1 MQELVILKNK
11 EAVTTSLQVAESFDK
26 KHRHVL
32 TAIDELKEG
41 VAENWADLF
50 WEDTYVH
57 PQNKQSYRII
67 YMNRDGFSL
76 LAMGFTGKKALSF
89 KLQYIEAF
97 NKMEKELK
105 DQLTE
110 IVNDILAEAHLKK
123 GDLFVLGCSTSEVV
137 GGHIGKNS
145 SAEVGQWII
154 RTLKELLDPKE
165 IALAVQGC
173 EHLNRALVVERTV
186 AEAKNFEIVSVVPAL
201 HAGGACSVAAFDQFN
216 DPVEVE
222 HVVGQAGIDIGD
234 TSIGMHIK
242 HVQVPVRP
250 RLKTLG
256 QAHVTALRSRPK
268 YIGGPRANY

>member
-1 MQELVILKNK
+1 MK
-11 EAVTTSLQVAESFDK
+11 
-26 KHRHVL
+26 
-32 TAIDELKEG
+32 
-41 VAENWADLF
+41 
-50 WEDTYVH
+50 
-57 PQNKQSYRII
+57 
-67 YMNRDGFSL
+67 
-76 LAMGFTGKKALSF
+76 LS
-89 KLQYIEAF
+89 
-97 NKMEKELK
+97 EKELK
-105 DQLTE
+105 VQLTE
-110 IVNDILAEAHLKK
+110 IVNDVLAEAHLKK

>member
-1 MQELVILKNK
+1 MK
-11 EAVTTSLQVAESFDK
+11 
-26 KHRHVL
+26 
-32 TAIDELKEG
+32 
-41 VAENWADLF
+41 
-50 WEDTYVH
+50 
-57 PQNKQSYRII
+57 
-67 YMNRDGFSL
+67 
-76 LAMGFTGKKALSF
+76 LS
-89 KLQYIEAF
+89 
-97 NKMEKELK
+97 EKELN

>member
-1 MQELVILKNK
+1 MK
-11 EAVTTSLQVAESFDK
+11 
-26 KHRHVL
+26 
-32 TAIDELKEG
+32 
-41 VAENWADLF
+41 
-50 WEDTYVH
+50 
-57 PQNKQSYRII
+57 
-67 YMNRDGFSL
+67 
-76 LAMGFTGKKALSF
+76 LS
-89 KLQYIEAF
+89 
-97 NKMEKELK
+97 EKELK

-154 RTLKELLDPKE
+154 RTLKELLYPKE

>member
-1 MQELVILKNK
+1 MK
-11 EAVTTSLQVAESFDK
+11 
-26 KHRHVL
+26 
-32 TAIDELKEG
+32 
-41 VAENWADLF
+41 
-50 WEDTYVH
+50 
-57 PQNKQSYRII
+57 
-67 YMNRDGFSL
+67 
-76 LAMGFTGKKALSF
+76 LS
-89 KLQYIEAF
+89 
-97 NKMEKELK
+97 EKELK

-216 DPVEVE
+216 DPIEVE

>member
-1 MQELVILKNK
+1 MK
-11 EAVTTSLQVAESFDK
+11 
-26 KHRHVL
+26 
-32 TAIDELKEG
+32 
-41 VAENWADLF
+41 
-50 WEDTYVH
+50 
-57 PQNKQSYRII
+57 
-67 YMNRDGFSL
+67 
-76 LAMGFTGKKALSF
+76 LS
-89 KLQYIEAF
+89 
-97 NKMEKELK
+97 EKELK

-256 QAHVTALRSRPK
+256 QAHVTALLSRPK

>member
-1 MQELVILKNK
+1 MK
-11 EAVTTSLQVAESFDK
+11 
-26 KHRHVL
+26 
-32 TAIDELKEG
+32 
-41 VAENWADLF
+41 
-50 WEDTYVH
+50 
-57 PQNKQSYRII
+57 
-67 YMNRDGFSL
+67 
-76 LAMGFTGKKALSF
+76 LS
-89 KLQYIEAF
+89 
-97 NKMEKELK
+97 EKELK

-268 YIGGPRANY
+268 YIGGPRANH

>member
-1 MQELVILKNK
+1 MK
-11 EAVTTSLQVAESFDK
+11 
-26 KHRHVL
+26 
-32 TAIDELKEG
+32 
-41 VAENWADLF
+41 
-50 WEDTYVH
+50 
-57 PQNKQSYRII
+57 
-67 YMNRDGFSL
+67 
-76 LAMGFTGKKALSF
+76 LS
-89 KLQYIEAF
+89 
-97 NKMEKELK
+97 EKELK

-250 RLKTLG
+250 CLKTLG

>member
-1 MQELVILKNK
+1 MK
-11 EAVTTSLQVAESFDK
+11 
-26 KHRHVL
+26 
-32 TAIDELKEG
+32 
-41 VAENWADLF
+41 
-50 WEDTYVH
+50 
-57 PQNKQSYRII
+57 
-67 YMNRDGFSL
+67 
-76 LAMGFTGKKALSF
+76 LS
-89 KLQYIEAF
+89 
-97 NKMEKELK
+97 EKELK

-268 YIGGPRANY
+268 YIGGP

>member
-1 MQELVILKNK
+1 MK
-11 EAVTTSLQVAESFDK
+11 
-26 KHRHVL
+26 
-32 TAIDELKEG
+32 
-41 VAENWADLF
+41 
-50 WEDTYVH
+50 
-57 PQNKQSYRII
+57 
-67 YMNRDGFSL
+67 
-76 LAMGFTGKKALSF
+76 LS
-89 KLQYIEAF
+89 
-97 NKMEKELK
+97 EKELK

-110 IVNDILAEAHLKK
+110 IVNDVLAEAHLKK

-201 HAGGACSVAAFDQFN
+201 HAGGACSVAAFEQFN

-222 HVVGQAGIDIGD
+222 HVIGQAGIDIGD

>member
-1 MQELVILKNK
+1 MK
-11 EAVTTSLQVAESFDK
+11 
-26 KHRHVL
+26 
-32 TAIDELKEG
+32 
-41 VAENWADLF
+41 
-50 WEDTYVH
+50 
-57 PQNKQSYRII
+57 
-67 YMNRDGFSL
+67 
-76 LAMGFTGKKALSF
+76 LS
-89 KLQYIEAF
+89 
-97 NKMEKELK
+97 EKELK

-110 IVNDILAEAHLKK
+110 IVNDILAEAYLKK

-165 IALAVQGC
+165 IELAVQGC

>member
-1 MQELVILKNK
+1 MK
-11 EAVTTSLQVAESFDK
+11 
-26 KHRHVL
+26 
-32 TAIDELKEG
+32 
-41 VAENWADLF
+41 
-50 WEDTYVH
+50 
-57 PQNKQSYRII
+57 
-67 YMNRDGFSL
+67 
-76 LAMGFTGKKALSF
+76 LS
-89 KLQYIEAF
+89 
-97 NKMEKELK
+97 EKELK

-110 IVNDILAEAHLKK
+110 TVNDILAEARLKK

>member
-1 MQELVILKNK
+1 MK
-11 EAVTTSLQVAESFDK
+11 
-26 KHRHVL
+26 
-32 TAIDELKEG
+32 
-41 VAENWADLF
+41 
-50 WEDTYVH
+50 
-57 PQNKQSYRII
+57 
-67 YMNRDGFSL
+67 
-76 LAMGFTGKKALSF
+76 LS
-89 KLQYIEAF
+89 
-97 NKMEKELK
+97 EKELK

-145 SAEVGQWII
+145 SAEVDQWII

>member
-1 MQELVILKNK
+1 MK
-11 EAVTTSLQVAESFDK
+11 
-26 KHRHVL
+26 
-32 TAIDELKEG
+32 
-41 VAENWADLF
+41 
-50 WEDTYVH
+50 
-57 PQNKQSYRII
+57 
-67 YMNRDGFSL
+67 
-76 LAMGFTGKKALSF
+76 LS
-89 KLQYIEAF
+89 
-97 NKMEKELK
+97 EKELK

-256 QAHVTALRSRPK
+256 QAHVTALRTRPK

>member
-1 MQELVILKNK
+1 MK
-11 EAVTTSLQVAESFDK
+11 
-26 KHRHVL
+26 
-32 TAIDELKEG
+32 
-41 VAENWADLF
+41 
-50 WEDTYVH
+50 
-57 PQNKQSYRII
+57 
-67 YMNRDGFSL
+67 
-76 LAMGFTGKKALSF
+76 LS
-89 KLQYIEAF
+89 
-97 NKMEKELK
+97 EKELK

-173 EHLNRALVVERTV
+173 EHLNRALVVERSV

>member
-1 MQELVILKNK
+1 MK
-11 EAVTTSLQVAESFDK
+11 
-26 KHRHVL
+26 
-32 TAIDELKEG
+32 
-41 VAENWADLF
+41 
-50 WEDTYVH
+50 
-57 PQNKQSYRII
+57 
-67 YMNRDGFSL
+67 
-76 LAMGFTGKKALSF
+76 LS
-89 KLQYIEAF
+89 
-97 NKMEKELK
+97 EKELK

-145 SAEVGQWII
+145 SAEIGQWII

>member
-1 MQELVILKNK
+1 M
-11 EAVTTSLQVAESFDK
+11 K
-26 KHRHVL
+26 KKVL
-32 TAIDELKEG
+32 
-41 VAENWADLF
+41 EN
-50 WEDTYVH
+50 
-57 PQNKQSYRII
+57 
-67 YMNRDGFSL
+67 
-76 LAMGFTGKKALSF
+76 
-89 KLQYIEAF
+89 
-97 NKMEKELK
+97 ELK